1 MLTYYFYTVVYNGL
15 VMIMSLTSGIIF
27 IGFFIS
33 YHRFVSLTRRITW
46 PLVSIGLIVNA
57 ILKFLFFRNISIDTP
72 LPIWASPAF
81 DFLLLVFS
89 IWVIHTIVR
98 LKYKC

>member
-1 MLTYYFYTVVYNGL
+1 MFIFYSVVYNGL
-15 VMIMSLTSGIIF
+15 VMILSLSAGIIF

-33 YHRFVSLTRRITW
+33 YHRFVSFTRRVTW

-72 LPIWASPAF
+72 LPFWTSPAF
-81 DFLLLVFS
+81 DFALLVLA
-89 IWVIHTIVR
+89 IWVIHLIVR
-98 LKYKC
+98 LKSKC